1 MQALDT
7 SFRETISE
15 IQNAGLVDRQSVDL
29 AIQTAIAEAAAQ
41 QMALE
46 TQAGTTFG
54 DASAAFTP
62 GLSDI
67 SQAGVDRDTT
77 LDDIAIVAK
86 QTEID
91 ALNAQSIADRLETD
105 AAITE
110 TRDVFLKASAQET
123 LKYQTEV
130 RQINNAMRLDIRAVN
145 KTLQVNLESIDD
157 TLDADLA
164 EIRELKTVFDTKISA
179 MITAINEQGNLD
191 VANLKADTA
200 AMRSSLETIA
210 EEARDNAWK
219 DAILRVAQCGHN
231 DRRRSRWDRLGKS
244 GCRISRRA
252 SSRWSCGARRSGTLP
267 L

>member
-41 QMALE
+41 QTALE
-46 TQAGTTFG
+46 TQAGTTFA

-77 LDDIAIVAK
+77 LGDIDRSE
-86 QTEID
+86 TEEID

-130 RQINNAMRLDIRAVN
+130 RQINNAMRLAIREVD

-157 TLDADLA
+157 KLDAELA

-210 EEARDNAWK
+210 EEARDNQWK
-219 DAILRVAQCGHN
+219 GALLKIANVGSRV
-231 DRRRSRWDRLGKS
+231 
-244 GCRISRRA
+244 
-252 SSRWSCGARRSGTLP
+252 
-267 L
+267 

>member
-41 QMALE
+41 QTALE
-46 TQAGTTFG
+46 TQAGTTFA

-77 LDDIAIVAK
+77 LDDIS
-86 QTEID
+86 QSETEEID

-123 LKYQTEV
+123 LKYQTEI
-130 RQINNAMRLDIRAVN
+130 RQINNKMRLDIRAVN
-145 KTLQVNLESIDD
+145 KTLTGQL
-157 TLDADLA
+157 
-164 EIRELKTVFDTKISA
+164 
-179 MITAINEQGNLD
+179 
-191 VANLKADTA
+191 LKA
-200 AMRSSLETIA
+200 
-210 EEARDNAWK
+210 
-219 DAILRVAQCGHN
+219 
-231 DRRRSRWDRLGKS
+231 
-244 GCRISRRA
+244 
-252 SSRWSCGARRSGTLP
+252 
-267 L
+267 